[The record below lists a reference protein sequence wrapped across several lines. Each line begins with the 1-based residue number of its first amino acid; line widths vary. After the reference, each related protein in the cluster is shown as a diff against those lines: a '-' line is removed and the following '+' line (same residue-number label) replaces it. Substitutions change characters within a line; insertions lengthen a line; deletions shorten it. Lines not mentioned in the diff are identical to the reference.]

1 MYITVLEL
9 LRMDLNS
16 IHLIDIIHKKRY
28 EEGHIP
34 GAVSIVSSELIY
46 HAPFYLKRGEVYY
59 LYCDYGEISADVCR
73 KLAMQG
79 YRAISIVG
87 GYKNYLLRR

>member
-1 MYITVLEL
+1 MIYLFTHTDLDGVGCAILTKLFFADELCIT
-9 LRMDLNS
+9 
-16 IHLIDIIHKKRY
+16 
-28 EEGHIP
+28 
-34 GAVSIVSSELIY
+34 
-46 HAPFYLKRGEVYY
+46 
-59 LYCDYGEISADVCR
+59 YCDYGDISADVCR